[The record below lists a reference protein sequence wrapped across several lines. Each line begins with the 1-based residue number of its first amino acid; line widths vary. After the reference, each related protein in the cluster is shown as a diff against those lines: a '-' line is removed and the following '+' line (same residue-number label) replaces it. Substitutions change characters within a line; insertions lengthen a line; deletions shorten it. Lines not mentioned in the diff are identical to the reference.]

1 MDNNSGFT
9 AVLNPTRDKILT
21 TLYRGKSMK
30 KLSFTLAAVS
40 TMFAALVT
48 FNANADQKIP
58 VLSAQELVNHCKFPA
73 SPESRSYC
81 IGYTTAIYD
90 TYLATRHPQRA
101 KNTICVKQPAP
112 KRDEVIADYVQ
123 FISQTAPMLA
133 NDPAAGTFLSF
144 LTMRFPCAKK

>member
-1 MDNNSGFT
+1 
-9 AVLNPTRDKILT
+9 
-21 TLYRGKSMK
+21 MK
-30 KLSFTLAAVS
+30 KLSFTLAAAS
-40 TMFAALVT
+40 TICAAAFT

-58 VLSAQELVNHCKFPA
+58 VLSAQELVNHCKLPA
-73 SPESRSYC
+73 SPDSRSYC

-144 LTMRFPCAKK
+144 LSMRFPCAKK